1 MIRRPDRVKL
11 SLLGALLAA
20 VLALPA
26 HAQST
31 AFRFTDC
38 DWRDP
43 HVLVSFL
50 GCRDI
55 TDTPLGGSSVNGDL
69 QARIQ
74 GDSDSDGY
82 LDLGL
87 LLVFDPLDQSAAGGS
102 LRFESASCTA
112 PSASTSCGPSGTTT
126 FLTYVNVAS
135 GQCLGTMAGTT
146 HGYSPAVVT
155 PAAPGFVTAP
165 ANLAIDLLGVPLPL
179 KSAQF
184 AGTWVGSP
192 ATQIANGL
200 LRGFLSRADA
210 DNTIMPASYALIG
223 GLPVSQLLPG
233 GDPPGTGINCAA
245 YSDMDLGPDGITPG
259 WWMYFNFA
267 ASPVTYTGAQVD
279 VPGTGPRTDALR
291 VSPNP
296 SRGTV
301 ELACSLASAGPA
313 RVSVYDLLG
322 RKVRDV
328 ANGMLP
334 AGTTRF
340 AWDGRDAAGAPS
352 PPGLYMIRLSASG
365 RTLFRRIVR
374 LER

>member
-1 MIRRPDRVKL
+1 MIRRPDRAKL
-11 SLLGALLAA
+11 PLLGLMLGA

-26 HAQST
+26 SAQST
-31 AFRFTDC
+31 AFRFTDF

-43 HVLVSFL
+43 HVFVSFL

-55 TDTPLGGSSVNGDL
+55 TDTQLAGFSVNGDL
-69 QARIQ
+69 QTRIQ

-87 LLVFDPLDQSAAGGS
+87 LLVFDPLDQSSAGGS

-126 FLTYVNVAS
+126 HLTYVNVAV
-135 GQCLGTMAGTT
+135 GQCLGTLAGTT

-155 PAAPGFVTAP
+155 PTAPGFVTAP
-165 ANLAIDLLGVPLPL
+165 ANVAIDLLGIPLPL
-179 KSAQF
+179 SSAQF

-192 ATQIANGL
+192 ATHITNGL

-210 DNTIMPASYALIG
+210 DNTIVPASYALIG
-223 GLPVSQLLPG
+223 GLPLSQLLPG
-233 GDPPGTGINCAA
+233 GDPPGSGINCAA
-245 YSDMDLGPDGITPG
+245 YSDMDLGPDGITQG
-259 WWMYFNFA
+259 WWMYFNFV

-279 VPGTGPRTDALR
+279 VPGSGPLTEALH

-301 ELACSLASAGPA
+301 ELACSLASAGEA
-313 RVSVYDLLG
+313 RISVYDLLG
-322 RKVRDV
+322 RRVRDV
-328 ANGMLP
+328 ASGVLP

-340 AWDGRDAAGAPS
+340 AWDGRDEAGAPS
-352 PPGLYMIRLSASG
+352 PPGLYLIRLSANGS
-365 RTLFRRIVR
+365 TLFRRIVR

>member
-1 MIRRPDRVKL
+1 MIRRPDRAKL
-11 SLLGALLAA
+11 PLLGLMLGG

-31 AFRFTDC
+31 AFRFADF

-43 HVLVSFL
+43 HVFVSFL

-55 TDTPLGGSSVNGDL
+55 TDTPLSGFSINGDL

-126 FLTYVNVAS
+126 YLTYANVAS
-135 GQCLGTMAGTT
+135 GQCLGTLAGTT
-146 HGYSPAVVT
+146 HGYSPAVGAPV
-155 PAAPGFVTAP
+155 APGFVTAP
-165 ANLAIDLLGVPLPL
+165 ANLTIDLLGFPLPL
-179 KSAQF
+179 SSAQF
-184 AGTWVGSP
+184 AGTWVGLP

-210 DNTIMPASYALIG
+210 DNTIIPASYARIG
-223 GLPVSQLLPG
+223 GLPLSQLLPG
-233 GDPPGTGINCAA
+233 GDPPGSGINCAA
-245 YSDMDLGPDGITPG
+245 FSDMDLGPDGITQG
-259 WWMYFNFA
+259 WWMYFNFV
-267 ASPVTYTGAQVD
+267 ASPATYTGAQAD
-279 VPGTGPRTDALR
+279 APAPRPLADALR
-291 VSPNP
+291 ASPNP

-301 ELACSLASAGPA
+301 ELVCSLASAGPA
-313 RVSVYDLLG
+313 RVSVYDLFG
-322 RKVRDV
+322 RRVRDV
-328 ANGMLP
+328 ANGVLP
-334 AGTTRF
+334 SGTTRF
-340 AWDGRDAAGAPS
+340 TWDGRDEAGAPS
-352 PPGLYMIRLSASG
+352 PPGLYMVRLSANG